1 MSGPNYYRFIKF
13 QGTFFHFKDRPIY
26 FISRIFQPFILKIVQ
41 STLFK
46 GLPNS
51 FYFKDRQTFFSWRIV
66 QPSLFQGPSLVQWF
80 PTFFISR
87 IVLQTRFQRSSNLFN
102 FKDRPTTT
110 IAVGDPL
117 QFKLE
122 TQEGENLL
130 RYTIHGVHTIT
141 QCTLAVHKY

>member
-26 FISRIFQPFILKIVQ
+26 FISRIVQPFILMIVQ

-51 FYFKDRQTFFSWRIV
+51 FYFKDRSTIFISMIIR
-66 QPSLFQGPSLVQWF
+66 PSLVQGF

-141 QCTLAVHKY
+141 QCTKAVHEY